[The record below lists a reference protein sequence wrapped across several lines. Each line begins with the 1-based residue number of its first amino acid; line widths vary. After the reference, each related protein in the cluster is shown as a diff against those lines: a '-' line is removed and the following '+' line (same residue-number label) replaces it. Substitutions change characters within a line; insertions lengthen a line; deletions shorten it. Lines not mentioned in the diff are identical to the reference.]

1 MSCHWLTDMQ
11 WQHAVFS
18 RLVARTSCIFRSLLR
33 KYKHSNHLLIAC
45 DVALQHDVLISLIL
59 LHLAII
65 EKNVR
70 NGINGYFKPLAEVL
84 AQESDKVASN
94 VDQPRKKKRYTK
106 HRALSNQRLTSRTS
120 NGAVHGTK
128 STVSNE
134 QSTEVCSWFAL
145 VGFGFY
151 LN

>member
-1 MSCHWLTDMQ
+1 MFQ
-11 WQHAVFS
+11 F
-18 RLVARTSCIFRSLLR
+18 
-33 KYKHSNHLLIAC
+33 
-45 DVALQHDVLISLIL
+45 L

-151 LN
+151 LNLMFFFLYADLSFSEACYLWSKQ